1 MVGKAQW
8 QEWVAATR
16 ESPEMAVEHAKLDFA
31 VAMERVMVQQGVNRA
46 ALARRTGTSAA
57 AVSVALRGD
66 ANLTI
71 DRMVRMAAALDATVH
86 FHVAPK
92 DAKVHWMESFSGQTE
107 EQRRNAASWAKHAA
121 GGGYEQRSIAIP
133 A

>member
-1 MVGKAQW
+1 VAGKAQW

-16 ESPEMAVEHAKLDFA
+16 ESPELAVEHAKLDFA
-31 VAMERVMVQQGVNRA
+31 LALERVMVQQGANRA
-46 ALARRTGTSAA
+46 ALSRRMGTSAA

-71 DRMVRMAAALDATVH
+71 DRMVRMAAALDASVH
-86 FHVAPK
+86 IHVAPQ
-92 DAKVHWMESFSGQTE
+92 AANVHWMESFSGQTE

-121 GGGYEQRSIAIP
+121 GGACEQCSILIP